1 MSSLSRAGK
10 MSLSFKAPPPPELS
24 VDEIIR
30 EVQRQVIK
38 FKCRLI
44 DIFQDYDRTRNGVI
58 SRTNYLRAF
67 GRSVLVISEA
77 QKNKLADAFCTV
89 GDMRD
94 VNYKRMCRRID
105 EVSVIK
111 GLDKDP
117 NASTKT
123 APINAVTGYAGTGKL
138 SSAEREIADR
148 KLKEMAILCAEQS
161 LDPNSHFKDFDRAN
175 SGCVK
180 APQFKRLIVTG
191 YNRMFFSKQDLN
203 ALAKMF
209 ESVPGEV
216 NFRAMNNMVRKPTNQ
231 QPESQHEIA
240 LARPPLSATRSQQA
254 NIDLLCKMIIE
265 RAAIDDI
272 KEGMRN
278 YDRLITGYVERG
290 AFKAALADF
299 ASKFSQ
305 PDLDLIADKF
315 YDSYNEKINYNV
327 FCSKLQERRLENT
340 RPPRVSYDSDAIWA
354 RLLHKIRVTQQ
365 QRRFDMLP
373 LMEDFDRRNE
383 QLVTQSQFLRVLQ
396 HFAIDQLITEG
407 EMNILIQK
415 YGGQGSDR
423 KGVSYKKFLRDLG
436 NTVEQRSTVEVPTQ
450 KTHIAAAPMKP
461 VYTIGTV
468 MRKIKDKVS
477 KQRVRLK
484 EMFTDFD
491 TLRNGL
497 ITRNQFTGGL
507 LPLVDLTHEEQE
519 LVCNA
524 FASTELDGAQLEPL
538 VKYSEFC
545 DNVNNVFGLSNMEK
559 NPGADSDVAAVTALN
574 DDIVD
579 PQNQLTPDEE
589 QVLRQTLKKLEA
601 YVKFQMVHLKPP
613 FMDFDK
619 QRRGYITK
627 RQFMRALRERCPQL
641 NSTETALICK
651 AFATPKVDSGDNVN
665 YMWFIK
671 AVDSADNVL
680 GNLGQISRG
689 AAMPK
694 TNTNASR
701 SEPPAA
707 RSRNLVKPDIKT
719 LLLKLR
725 KQSVVLA
732 IDKPETFFQEFDRL
746 NSGNIH
752 RGKLPSALEKA
763 GFRLTEGEIA
773 VIFEKYNI
781 DGTRVNYALLLQHLR
796 DCSSEDSTGGKR
808 KSEPVI
814 QKLRHHV
821 KQRRLEVIGVFKA
834 LDKLNEGQV
843 TAKQFRQA
851 LSILRLSPNV
861 LNRKEVAVLIDDYKT
876 TDNEVVTRVRY
887 ISRQNY
893 RGFVNDI
900 ESES

>member
-24 VDEIIR
+24 VDEIIQK
-30 EVQRQVIK
+30 VQRQVIK

-58 SRTNYLRAF
+58 SRSNYLRAF
-67 GRSVLVISEA
+67 GRSVLVLSEA
-77 QKNKLADAFCTV
+77 QKNKLADAFSTV

-94 VNYKRMCRRID
+94 VNYKLMCRRID

-123 APINAVTGYAGTGKL
+123 APINAVTGYAGIGKL
-138 SSAEREIADR
+138 SSAEREIAET

-180 APQFKRLIVTG
+180 TPQFKRLIVTG
-191 YNRMFFSKQDLN
+191 YNRMFFSKEDLN
-203 ALAKMF
+203 VLAKMF

-231 QPESQHEIA
+231 QPESKHQIA
-240 LARPPLSATRSQQA
+240 LARPPLSATRSQQE
-254 NIDLLCKMIIE
+254 NIDLMCKMIIE
-265 RAAIDDI
+265 RGAIDDI

-299 ASKFSQ
+299 ASRFSQ

-327 FCSKLQERRLENT
+327 FCSKIQERRLENT
-340 RPPRVSYDSDAIWA
+340 RPPRVSYDSDATWA
-354 RLLHKIRVTQQ
+354 TLLHKIRVTQQ

-396 HFAIDQLITEG
+396 HFAIDQLITER
-407 EMNILIQK
+407 EMNILIEK

-436 NTVEQRSTVEVPTQ
+436 NTVEQRSTVDVPTQ

-477 KQRVRLK
+477 KERVRLK
-484 EMFTDFD
+484 ELFTDFD

-507 LPLVDLTHEEQE
+507 AVINLSRKEQE
-519 LVCNA
+519 LVCDA
-524 FASTELDGAQLEPL
+524 FASTELDGALREPL

-545 DNVNNVFGLSNMEK
+545 ASINNVFGLSNMEK
-559 NPGADSDVAAVTALN
+559 NPGADSDIAALAALN

-579 PQNQLTPDEE
+579 PQNQLSPDEE
-589 QVLRQTLKKLEA
+589 QVLRKTLKSLEA

-627 RQFMRALRERCPQL
+627 KQFMRALNARCPQL
-641 NSTETALICK
+641 NLSETRLICK
-651 AFATPKVDSGDNVN
+651 AFATPKTDSGDNVN

-680 GNLGQISRG
+680 GNLEQISRG
-689 AAMPK
+689 AAMPM

-746 NSGNIH
+746 NSGNVH

-796 DCSSEDSTGGKR
+796 DCASEDSTGGKR
-808 KSEPVI
+808 KSEPII

-821 KQRRLEVIGVFKA
+821 KQQRMEVIGVFKA

-851 LSILRLSPNV
+851 LSVLRLSPNV
-861 LNRKEVAVLIDDYKT
+861 LTRKEVAVLIDDYKT